1 MKGKMPTGFSE
12 VCSAITE
19 QNSSESTQKCH
30 WDHGYGETVLS
41 NGDWE
46 SLGQYNTIRV
56 VTISEKE
63 RTELEMIASKRVG
76 HLAIKKDR
84 GLLYAGP

>member
-1 MKGKMPTGFSE
+1 MSLGPW
-12 VCSAITE
+12 I
-19 QNSSESTQKCH
+19 
-30 WDHGYGETVLS
+30 WGEIVLS

-56 VTISEKE
+56 VKVSRKE

-76 HLAIKKDR
+76 HLANTKD
-84 GLLYAGP
+84 GGFCMLAHK